1 MEQHETPDKIPTLVN
16 CALHWLD
23 TMKIPYK
30 FCEEAKMW
38 QFKYNNTFFN
48 IPNDVDDREIGF
60 ITIVFY
66 HDENEDEE
74 IQKMVFDFAMMLVKD
89 DPEFAN
95 VEINYMSDGF
105 GNLSLWYGITNP
117 KYKLR
122 LFKKKFIEML
132 DHISNLQLKF
142 CLMCDAAYEALFNP
156 PAEVI
161 REALG
166 ETDNSKDNE

>member
-1 MEQHETPDKIPTLVN
+1 MELYETPDKIPMLVKS
-16 CALHWLD
+16 ALHWLD
-23 TMKIPYK
+23 SMKIQHT
-30 FCEEAKMW
+30 FCKEAASW
-38 QFKYNNTFFN
+38 QFKYNNTFIN

-74 IQKMVFDFAMMLVKD
+74 IQKMVFDFAKMLVKD
-89 DPEFAN
+89 NPEFAN
-95 VEINYMSDGF
+95 VEINYMSEGF
-105 GNLSLWYGITNP
+105 GDLSLWYGITNP
-117 KYKLR
+117 KYKPR

-132 DHISNLQLKF
+132 DHLSDLQLKF
-142 CLMCDAAYEALFNP
+142 CLMCDVAYEALFNP

-166 ETDNSKDNE
+166 ETDKSENNE